1 MSWKEYQL
9 DNKSIADWLPWGALT
24 HESVMR
30 NKDDSVL
37 GVIRYQ
43 RFSPLRKRLFSEW
56 KNPVYVPEFRRGWS
70 IWLEEQHPT
79 EGEAACFLA
88 VWARFCTAAA

>member
-37 GVIRYQ
+37 GVIRYR
-43 RFSPLRKRLFSEW
+43 RF
-56 KNPVYVPEFRRGWS
+56 
-70 IWLEEQHPT
+70 
-79 EGEAACFLA
+79 
-88 VWARFCTAAA
+88 